1 MINRRCHEC
10 GCQTEEIDLHGEK
23 VDKCPSCG
31 GLFFDKGELDNIIH
45 LAEVFQMMKMDEEE
59 IDSVPQHEHNRIVH
73 CPHDNSAMTP
83 KDIAGLTIDVCEEC
97 KGIWLD
103 NGEITALKVAENHIK
118 QNLQLYIRLG
128 E

>member
-1 MINRRCHEC
+1 MNRHCFEC
-10 GCQTEEIDLHGEK
+10 ACDTVEIDLHGEK
-23 VDKCPSCG
+23 VDKCPKCG

-45 LAEVFQMMKMDEEE
+45 LAKIFQTADLEEE
-59 IDSVPQHEHNRIVH
+59 DVDSVPEEEHKRIVH
-73 CPHDNSAMTP
+73 CPADNSEMTP
-83 KDIAGLTIDVCEEC
+83 MDVVGLTIDVCPTC

-103 NGEITALKVAENHIK
+103 NGEISTLKIAENHIK